1 MSSGARFFSQFKGG
15 ALGLLTAAALGSV
28 IAAQTPAGNRP
39 DAPAIRTLSTHH
51 DRVSGGNVL
60 VEIVVP
66 SARGSMPVNAALN
79 GRDVSSV
86 FRPVEAPGTYTG
98 LVTGLALGRNTLHVA
113 GAPFNAPDA
122 TLELTNYPLTGPI
135 VSGPH
140 VKPFVC
146 QTEEFK
152 LPDGSTIGAPLDADC
167 AVATRVQYVYMPAGG
182 DTFKPVPSTTPSSLP
197 ADVAMTTTTAGKRV
211 PFVVRVETGSMN
223 RGIYQNVVLHD
234 PTRDRAPTPF
244 TPPPGWNRRLIALH
258 GVGCPTGWYRQ
269 GGVMGVDPL
278 KGVNV
283 TRLGEGYALF
293 INTLNHPTNSCN
305 ALLAGETTMMGKE
318 HFIETFGVPDFTISM
333 GTSGGAY
340 TSLQVADTFP
350 GLIDGLVIT
359 QTFPD
364 ALSIALAGLDARL
377 LMHYFTVTNPGGFTE
392 AQQVALGGYH
402 GMKAMIDA
410 ANQAQRT
417 DPVPDRKEIEG
428 YESARWHASVPAA
441 LRYHP
446 GSNRQGARPT
456 VFDIARNVYGT
467 DPATGFA
474 LRPYDNV
481 GVQYGLAALKSGAIT
496 MAQFLDLNERIGGYD
511 QDSGYT
517 PARAEGD
524 AGAIKRAYQS
534 GLTLGGGGGLASIPV
549 FDAGGY
555 REDQRYHYAWF
566 HFAARERM
574 RNENGR
580 ADNHLMWRG
589 PAVPAEKS
597 WDLITRW
604 VAAIK
609 ADTSHAG
616 APDSAWD
623 RMMRNRPA
631 DAVDGCWTAAKDAA
645 PAEFIAEPQTFS
657 REPTSRCNTLYPSY
671 SFTRQVAGGPLDAN
685 VLKCQLK
692 PIDPADYGVA
702 LSPTD
707 RQRLERIFPGGV
719 CDWSKSGVDQT
730 RVVSW
735 PSFGPAP
742 DSLAL
747 RPLKPSTAQP

>member
-1 MSSGARFFSQFKGG
+1 MSSGARFFWRF
-15 ALGLLTAAALGSV
+15 LTAAALGSV
-28 IAAQTPAGNRP
+28 VAAQTPVGARP
-39 DAPAIRTLSTHH
+39 DALAIRTLSTHH
-51 DRVSGGNVL
+51 DRVSGGDVL
-60 VEIVVP
+60 IEIVVTP
-66 SARGSMPVNAALN
+66 GRNPAPVNATLN
-79 GRDVSSV
+79 GRDVSSA
-86 FRPVEAPGTYTG
+86 FRPGSTHGTYTG
-98 LVTGLALGRNTLHVA
+98 LVTGLAQGRNTLHVA
-113 GAPFNAPDA
+113 GEPFHAPSA

-152 LPDGSTIGAPLDADC
+152 LPDGSAIGAPLDADC
-167 AVATRVQYVYMPAGG
+167 AVATRVQYVYMPEGA
-182 DTFKPVPSTTPSSLP
+182 DTLKPLPSPMPSSLP
-197 ADVAMTTTTAGKRV
+197 VDVVMTTTTGGKRL

-223 RGIYQNVVLHD
+223 RGIYQNAVLHD
-234 PTRDRAPTPF
+234 PTRDAAPTPF
-244 TPPPGWNRRLIALH
+244 TAPPGWNRRLIALH
-258 GVGCPTGWYRQ
+258 GVGCPTGWFRQ

-278 KGVNV
+278 KGANV
-283 TRLGEGYALF
+283 ARLGEGYALF

-340 TSLQVADTFP
+340 TSLQVADAFP
-350 GLIDGLVIT
+350 GLIDGVVIT
-359 QTFPD
+359 STFPD
-364 ALSIALAGLDARL
+364 ALSIAVAGLDARL
-377 LMHYFTVTNPGGFTE
+377 LMHYFTGTNAAGFSE
-392 AQQVALGGYH
+392 AQQVAVGGYR

-417 DPVPDRKEIEG
+417 DPVPGRKEIEG
-428 YESARWHASVPAA
+428 YDSARWHASVPAA

-446 GSNRQGARPT
+446 TSNREGARPT
-456 VFDIARNVYGT
+456 VFDIARNIYGT

-511 QDSGYT
+511 QDASYT
-517 PARAEGD
+517 TPRAVGD

-534 GLTLGGGGGLASIPV
+534 GLTLDGGGGLASIPV
-549 FDAGGY
+549 FDAGSY
-555 REDQRYHYAWF
+555 REEARYHYAWF
-566 HFAARERM
+566 HFAVRERM

-580 ADNHLMWRG
+580 ANNHLMWRG
-589 PAVPAEKS
+589 TVPADRS

-604 VAAIK
+604 LAAIK
-609 ADTSHAG
+609 ADTSHAS
-616 APDSAWD
+616 APDTAWE

-631 DAVDGCWTAAKDAA
+631 DAVDGCWTAATNTT

-657 REPTSRCNTLYPSY
+657 RESTSRCNTLYPSY

-685 VLKCQLK
+685 VLKCQLR
-692 PIDPADYGVA
+692 PIDAADYGTT
-702 LSPTD
+702 LSATD

-719 CDWSKSGVDQT
+719 CDWSKSGVNQT
-730 RVVSW
+730 RVVPW
-735 PSFGPAP
+735 ASFGPAP

-747 RPLKPSTAQP
+747 KHERQSRTQP

>member
-1 MSSGARFFSQFKGG
+1 VAD
-15 ALGLLTAAALGSV
+15 
-28 IAAQTPAGNRP
+28 RP
-39 DAPAIRTLSTHH
+39 DALAIRTLSTHH

-60 VEIVVP
+60 VEVVVP
-66 SARGSMPVNAALN
+66 RDRSSTPVTATLN
-79 GRDVSSV
+79 GRDVSSA
-86 FRPVEAPGTYTG
+86 FRPGSTPGTYTG
-98 LVTGLALGRNTLHVA
+98 LVTGLATGRNTLHVA
-113 GAPFNAPDA
+113 GEPFNAPGA
-122 TLELTNYPLTGPI
+122 ALELTNYPLTGPI

-167 AVATRVQYVYMPAGG
+167 AVATRVQYVYMPEGA
-182 DTFKPVPSTTPSSLP
+182 DTFKPLPSAPPSSLP
-197 ADVAMTTTTAGKRV
+197 ADVAMTTTTAGKRL

-234 PTRDRAPTPF
+234 PTRDGAPTPF
-244 TPPPGWNRRLIALH
+244 TPPPGWNRRLIAVH
-258 GVGCPTGWYRQ
+258 GVGCPTGWFRQ

-278 KGVNV
+278 KGANV
-283 TRLGEGYALF
+283 ARLGEGYALF

-305 ALLAGETTMMGKE
+305 AFLAGETTMMGKE

-340 TSLQVADTFP
+340 TSLQVADAFP

-359 QTFPD
+359 STFPD

-377 LMHYFTVTNPGGFTE
+377 LMHYFTVTNAAGFSE
-392 AQQVALGGYH
+392 AQQVAVGGYH

-417 DPVPDRKEIEG
+417 DPVPGRKEIEG
-428 YESARWHASVPAA
+428 YDPARWHASVPPA

-446 GSNRQGARPT
+446 TSNRDGARPT
-456 VFDIARNVYGT
+456 VFDIARNIYGT

-481 GVQYGLAALKSGAIT
+481 GVQYGLAALKAGAIT

-511 QDSGYT
+511 QDSSYT
-517 PARAEGD
+517 TARAEGD

-549 FDAGGY
+549 FDAGSY
-555 REDQRYHYAWF
+555 REDARYHYAWF
-566 HFAARERM
+566 HFAVRERM

-580 ADNHLMWRG
+580 ANNHLMWRG
-589 PAVPAEKS
+589 TVPADKS

-609 ADTSHAG
+609 ADTSHA
-616 APDSAWD
+616 SASDTAWET
-623 RMMRNRPA
+623 MMRNRPA
-631 DAVDGCWTAAKDAA
+631 DAVDGCWTAATETA

-657 REPTSRCNTLYPSY
+657 RESTSRCNTLYPSY
-671 SFTRQVAGGPLDAN
+671 SFTRQAAGGPLDGN
-685 VLKCQLK
+685 VLKCQLR
-692 PIDPADYGVA
+692 PVDPADYGTT
-702 LSPTD
+702 LSATD
-707 RQRLERIFPGGV
+707 RQRLERIFPSGV
-719 CDWSKSGVDQT
+719 CDWSKPGLNQT
-730 RVVSW
+730 RVVPW
-735 PSFGPAP
+735 ASFGPAP

-747 RPLKPSTAQP
+747 KPEKPSTGQP

>member
-1 MSSGARFFSQFKGG
+1 MTSGARICW
-15 ALGLLTAAALGSV
+15 GLFVAAALGSAV
-28 IAAQTPAGNRP
+28 AAQ
-39 DAPAIRTLSTHH
+39 APVGGRRSAFSFRTLSTRH

-60 VEIVVP
+60 VEVVVP
-66 SARGSMPVNAALN
+66 HDRSSTPVTATLN
-79 GRDVSSV
+79 GRDVSSA
-86 FRPVEAPGTYTG
+86 FRPGSTPGTYTG
-98 LVTGLALGRNTLHVA
+98 LVTGLAPGRNAFHVA
-113 GAPFNAPDA
+113 GEPFNAPGA

-167 AVATRVQYVYMPAGG
+167 AVATRVQYVYMPEGA
-182 DTFKPVPSTTPSSLP
+182 DTFKPLPSPPPSSLP
-197 ADVAMTTTTAGKRV
+197 ADVAMTTTTAGKRL

-234 PTRDRAPTPF
+234 PSRDGAPTPF
-244 TPPPGWNRRLIALH
+244 TPPPGWNRRLIAVH
-258 GVGCPTGWYRQ
+258 GVGCPTGWFRQ

-278 KGVNV
+278 KGANV
-283 TRLGEGYALF
+283 ARLGEGYALF

-305 ALLAGETTMMGKE
+305 AFLAGETTMMGKE

-340 TSLQVADTFP
+340 TSLQVADAFP

-359 QTFPD
+359 STFPD
-364 ALSIALAGLDARL
+364 ALSIALAGLDTRL
-377 LMHYFTVTNPGGFTE
+377 LMHYFTVTNASGFSE
-392 AQQVALGGYH
+392 AQQVAVGGYH

-417 DPVPDRKEIEG
+417 DPVPGRKEIEG
-428 YESARWHASVPAA
+428 YDPARWHGSVPPA
-441 LRYHP
+441 LHYHP
-446 GSNRQGARPT
+446 TSNREGARPT
-456 VFDIARNVYGT
+456 VFDIARNIYGT

-481 GVQYGLAALKSGAIT
+481 GVQYGLAALKAGAIT

-517 PARAEGD
+517 TARAEGD

-549 FDAGGY
+549 FDAGSY
-555 REDQRYHYAWF
+555 REDARYHYAWF
-566 HFAARERM
+566 HFAVRERM
-574 RNENGR
+574 QKENGR
-580 ADNHLMWRG
+580 ATNHLMWRG
-589 PAVPAEKS
+589 TVPADKS

-609 ADTSHAG
+609 ADPSHTSAS
-616 APDSAWD
+616 DTAWEK
-623 RMMRNRPA
+623 MMRNRPS
-631 DAVDGCWTAAKDAA
+631 DAVDGCWTAATETT

-657 REPTSRCNTLYPSY
+657 RESTSRCNTLYPSY
-671 SFTRQVAGGPLDAN
+671 SFTRQVAGGSLDAN
-685 VLKCQLK
+685 VLKCQLT
-692 PIDPADYGVA
+692 PIDPADYGTA
-702 LSPTD
+702 LSATD
-707 RQRLERIFPGGV
+707 RHRLERIFPGGV
-719 CDWSKSGVDQT
+719 CDWSKPGLNQT
-730 RVVSW
+730 RVVPW
-735 PSFGPAP
+735 ASFGPAP

-747 RPLKPSTAQP
+747 KPEKPSTGQP